1 MYIYNNIDSNENNKF
16 EDIFKI
22 LENKEK
28 NLNHSINYNSIHS
41 IEIILSL
48 KNINNIKSYKKKIIN
63 LLNLTEKY
71 FKTCKKKL
79 KEESKI
85 TKKFLYYRL
94 IIKYFSS
101 LFNLK
106 DYKHSDLK
114 DYIKKEENE
123 NLKNVVN
130 FYNKY
135 SISSLKLKNLMS
147 DILQKLQ
154 ENNNNK
160 NNMNNNINVNPE
172 KMKKIKKIKFIISYL
187 EMIPGMIDDGKL
199 INQMKNIFW
208 FFNLYIFKKQ

>member
-1 MYIYNNIDSNENNKF
+1 LYTYNNIDSNENNIF

-28 NLNHSINYNSIHS
+28 NGYLNHSINYNSIRS
-41 IEIILSL
+41 IELILSL
-48 KNINNIKSYKKKIIN
+48 KNINKIKSYKKKIIN

-85 TKKFLYYRL
+85 TNKFSYYRL

-106 DYKHSDLK
+106 DYSHSELK

-135 SISSLKLKNLMS
+135 SISSEKLKKLMS
-147 DILQKLQ
+147 GFLNRLI
-154 ENNNNK
+154 EIINK
-160 NNMNNNINVNPE
+160 NNMNNNNNANPE
-172 KMKKIKKIKFIISYL
+172 IVKKIKKIKTIISYL

-199 INQMKNIFW
+199 INQCKNIFW
-208 FFNLYIFKKQ
+208 FFNLYIFKK